1 MTPESPLDQPTPG
14 GRATNA
20 KGATVAVRLGVWMRD
35 ETGELNRRRL
45 TGLSMLIVLML
56 YLVASVP
63 AVVVLQKGK
72 DPNFHARLAD
82 SLMHGHLDI
91 RPVPAGLLELSD
103 PYDPTANESFRFAGG
118 AHDFALYEGR
128 LYSVHGPTQAVLLH
142 IPWRLL
148 GLSDPPDY
156 LATLLFVSIGFLAAV
171 GIIVQLRVRFMPTL
185 AVWAECSMI
194 GAVGLAT
201 PAWWILTIGRGYESS
216 IACGYA
222 LVMTGL
228 AVLLSAMHD
237 PDRPNRWMLALGAF
251 CLAAAVGARPHLF
264 VAGAYLV
271 LTGYFIARSRRR
283 AGATSGLGLDLVALT
298 GPYLF
303 VGALLGAYNLA
314 RFGSLTEF
322 GTQYQLSYWN
332 LRTYPLV
339 KLSYLA
345 PNLWDYLVALPR
357 LDAKLPFFFLQEST
371 STRGPEIRGHFH
383 EGVAGVLPLYPVI
396 PVGLIICAANA
407 RKMWRRARPL
417 AVLLGLSLV
426 LALVVLV
433 ALSLPFNSSTMR
445 YTVDFAPALIL
456 TASIGW
462 GWSYAQYSDRPGVR
476 RVLGSAWVI
485 ALTFSIAVGFPLVTT
500 PCSWSGTC

>member
-1 MTPESPLDQPTPG
+1 MSRSDSPVEPTTSPSTKAGSTPCTVPPRPSCFTSHG
-14 GRATNA
+14 GCWA
-20 KGATVAVRLGVWMRD
+20 
-35 ETGELNRRRL
+35 
-45 TGLSMLIVLML
+45 
-56 YLVASVP
+56 
-63 AVVVLQKGK
+63 
-72 DPNFHARLAD
+72 
-82 SLMHGHLDI
+82 
-91 RPVPAGLLELSD
+91 
-103 PYDPTANESFRFAGG
+103 
-118 AHDFALYEGR
+118 
-128 LYSVHGPTQAVLLH
+128 
-142 IPWRLL
+142 
-148 GLSDPPDY
+148 SDPPDY

-345 PNLWDYLVALPR
+345 PNLWDYLVALPLAR
-357 LDAKLPFFFLQEST
+357 CQVAILLPAGEHQHPGPGDPWAFPRGGCGCVAPLPGDSRRPHHLCRQRTQDVAKGQT
-371 STRGPEIRGHFH
+371 ARGTTWDSRS
-383 EGVAGVLPLYPVI
+383 
-396 PVGLIICAANA
+396 C
-407 RKMWRRARPL
+407 WR
-417 AVLLGLSLV
+417 
-426 LALVVLV
+426 
-433 ALSLPFNSSTMR
+433 
-445 YTVDFAPALIL
+445 
-456 TASIGW
+456 
-462 GWSYAQYSDRPGVR
+462 
-476 RVLGSAWVI
+476 
-485 ALTFSIAVGFPLVTT
+485 
-500 PCSWSGTC
+500 